1 MNVILAALPDLPEG
15 VIIIDSDIEDSEE
28 ESAEEKEDW
37 EADFIPTTPKEIKSL
52 RVNSLLPKKKYQLVI

>member
-28 ESAEEKEDW
+28 ESAEEKED
-37 EADFIPTTPKEIKSL
+37 
-52 RVNSLLPKKKYQLVI
+52 